1 MKTIDIK
8 DKYWKTKYKLNLLI
22 QDQDAESIYWKYLIE
37 LQQKLEEKGYLYPSE
52 YKKIDSWKLTTYS

>member
-1 MKTIDIK
+1 MKTLDIK
-8 DKYWKTKYKLNLLI
+8 DKYWKAKYKLNLLI

-37 LQQKLEEKGYLYPSE
+37 LQQKLEEKGFLYPSE